1 VVEVPDDDPSG
12 LGWLADGRLLVV
24 GMRRKTVYRV
34 EVDRSLERYADL
46 SGVARGVLNDMIV
59 AQDASHGLRR
69 GMGMDP
75 YDPDVP
81 MQLGLLFLVE
91 PDWKFRTVAD
101 DLGAPNGP
109 EVTEDGVG
117 TEPLGL
123 TDLSVRLAGRQRS
136 IMRIC
141 CSL

>member
-1 VVEVPDDDPSG
+1 MGCGSPKGRAGATVLFGAATSTASGCCGSTRRTYRRRRCHTVVEVPDDDPS
-12 LGWLADGRLLVV
+12 
-24 GMRRKTVYRV
+24 
-34 EVDRSLERYADL
+34 
-46 SGVARGVLNDMIV
+46 
-59 AQDASHGLRR
+59 
-69 GMGMDP
+69 
-75 YDPDVP
+75 
-81 MQLGLLFLVE
+81 E

-117 TEPLGL
+117 TVPLGL

-141 CSL
+141 FCCDDRPRRG